1 MKRDYS
7 VFYYAWGN
15 KCKVNIVLGRLA
27 KSNIKRQMTVA
38 EGLLFIRLMTRT
50 ENRRKYARR
59 ARK

>member
-15 KCKVNIVLGRLA
+15 KCKVNLVLGRLA
-27 KSNIKRQMTVA
+27 KSNIKRRMNLA

-50 ENRRKYARR
+50 ENRRRYRR
-59 ARK
+59 RVRR